1 MLLRS
6 ALIVISVLPALISGN
21 QFPIVNQV
29 VGDVPHLGDCNFG
42 TLKGASANNAP
53 APTPGKLRVVENSGV
68 CGAVIFFTTD
78 LPGPVILTVLV
89 ETTKGVYQ
97 ASGYGD
103 LASDKSIW
111 LVLHLGGLFVSFLY
125 ISVPPTG
132 SGSLPHAKTLTPLPS
147 LRGLMAA

>member
-6 ALIVISVLPALISGN
+6 VLIVISVLPALISGN

-29 VGDVPHLGDCNFG
+29 IGDVPHPDGCNFG
-42 TLKGASANNAP
+42 TPKGASANNAP

-68 CGAVIFFTTD
+68 CGAVIFFTTH
-78 LPGPVILTVLV
+78 LPGPVILTVLA

-111 LVLHLGGLFVSFLY
+111 LVLHLGRLFVSFL
-125 ISVPPTG
+125 SVFHRQVLVLCRTQKP
-132 SGSLPHAKTLTPLPS
+132 
-147 LRGLMAA
+147 